1 MAPTI
6 SRTVGRL
13 APSPTG
19 VLHVGNARSLLW
31 AWLSAR
37 SQGGRVLL
45 RIEDLLPGAPEHV
58 ASVLHDL
65 TWLGLDWDD
74 PGDVVGRLDPSD
86 FDATCRGRS
95 ALVLQSE
102 RAEIYRTALERLSA
116 HGLVYACSC
125 TRKDIE
131 NALRAPH
138 AEDKALR
145 YPGLCRGR
153 YADLSAALRAE
164 AAAAGRAG
172 KTPTGAAQRL
182 RVPRS
187 AIDFVDA
194 FAGPQRQDVD
204 ADSGDFVVRRKDG
217 TAAYMLAVVV
227 DDRAM
232 GVTEVVRGDDLLE
245 VTGQQLW
252 VHRALSTHVAQGELG
267 GPGPASEPR
276 FCHVPL
282 VLGDDGRRL
291 AKRNRSLHV
300 RTLIERGVAPAS
312 LRAWLA
318 ASMGLPPSGDLPT
331 LVDAYRVAAA
341 AGGLRREAVIFD
353 QPELAAL
360 ELGEVPPL
368 RAAAGPSV
376 AQIPD

>member
-1 MAPTI
+1 MTV
-6 SRTVGRL
+6 VGRL

-58 ASVLHDL
+58 ASVLQDL
-65 TWLGLDWDD
+65 RWLGLDWDD
-74 PGDVVGRLDPSD
+74 PGEVVGRLDPAS
-86 FDATCRGRS
+86 FDAACAGRP

-102 RAEIYRTALERLSA
+102 RAQVYRGVLEQLASR
-116 HGLVYACSC
+116 GLVYACIC

-131 NALRAPH
+131 TALRAPH
-138 AEDKALR
+138 AEDKAQR
-145 YPGLCRGR
+145 YPGICRGR
-153 YADLSAALRAE
+153 YVDLSAALRAE

-204 ADSGDFVVRRKDG
+204 AESGDFVVRRKDG

-252 VHRALSTHVAQGELG
+252 VHRALAEHVAAAELG
-267 GPGPASEPR
+267 GPGPATEPR

-300 RTLIERGVAPAS
+300 RTLIERGVAASS

-318 ASMGLPPSGDLPT
+318 ASMGLPATGDLAT
-331 LVDAYRVAAA
+331 LVDAYRSVAAV
-341 AGGLRREAVIFD
+341 GGLRRTPVLFD
-353 QPELAAL
+353 LPELAAL
-360 ELGEVPPL
+360 ERGEVPPL
-368 RAAAGPSV
+368 RVAPPVVAG
-376 AQIPD
+376 